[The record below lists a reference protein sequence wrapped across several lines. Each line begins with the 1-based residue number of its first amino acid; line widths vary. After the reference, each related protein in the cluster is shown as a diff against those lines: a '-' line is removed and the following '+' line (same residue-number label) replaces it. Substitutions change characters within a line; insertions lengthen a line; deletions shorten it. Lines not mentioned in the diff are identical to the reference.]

1 MKFLFLAF
9 ALTLPI
15 HAQAPGVP
23 IFEQSRTGLRTED
36 LTISKQVEKLLG
48 EGKLMSLDKIEN
60 SLKFPTPVPLNL
72 PPPKSQNLTPTKI
85 AKIAKE
91 SGYRIGWPTMKKSMG
106 PSSRLTQKPNPL
118 LSMTRSTP
126 AMPLSA

>member
-72 PPPKSQNLTPTKI
+72 PLRNLKISHRPRSPRSPRKAATESAGPTS
-85 AKIAKE
+85 AKIVTT
-91 SGYRIGWPTMKKSMG
+91 GT
-106 PSSRLTQKPNPL
+106 
-118 LSMTRSTP
+118 STSLV
-126 AMPLSA
+126 ATL